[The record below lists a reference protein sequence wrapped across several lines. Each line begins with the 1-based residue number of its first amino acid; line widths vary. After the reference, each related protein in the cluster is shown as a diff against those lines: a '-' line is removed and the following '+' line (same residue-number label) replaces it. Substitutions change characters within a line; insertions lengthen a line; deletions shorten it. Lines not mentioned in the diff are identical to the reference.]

1 MNNNVPI
8 FRNQSIK
15 NQSSNKFNLCT
26 PKNSSII
33 RKKQR
38 VFLAVSLKKKIKNSN
53 EIKDNNTNNR
63 YNFNN
68 YDINTNNASLNSKN
82 NYLTP
87 RYNLKKE
94 IKFNNSRESN
104 IKTFKSIDNN
114 NEKSFIMNNNLI
126 EYNSIISLLD
136 KIINKLNSYNI
147 LIKIKNFIKELISKN
162 NDNITNNHSFSQENL
177 LQSKK
182 RSLFNQ
188 KEMNNN
194 ESKEK
199 TNKEEIKKSN
209 QKEKI
214 KINNDVPNHFLE
226 RKIKKLYH
234 RINELEKKN
243 KIEQLKYLFFIIEQ
257 EKKIAELEKDLDN
270 KQIPLDERLIDKIKE
285 IKCYPNFYK
294 PELNEEINLSNRR
307 VPLSCKIRTRIP
319 NTKSSNNIIMNNSL
333 KKARNIFFKFMNNK
347 YSFDQEIEFIPK
359 KNQSQIIINKDKKQ
373 KKNPKTRNKAT
384 NINIEDINDMSEIKK
399 VIIQNCSKSVNQ
411 LFNEKN
417 FFISH
422 PKLRYVKDS
431 QEKNHFQQLKAKEQS
446 DGVSNLLSNI
456 KLASKYQ
463 KSAVN
468 DFSYFINNSMVNVEK
483 LKGYHNYLNIENKF
497 EESLKL
503 NRKVS
508 K

>member
-1 MNNNVPI
+1 
-8 FRNQSIK
+8 
-15 NQSSNKFNLCT
+15 
-26 PKNSSII
+26 
-33 RKKQR
+33 
-38 VFLAVSLKKKIKNSN
+38 
-53 EIKDNNTNNR
+53 
-63 YNFNN
+63 
-68 YDINTNNASLNSKN
+68 
-82 NYLTP
+82 
-87 RYNLKKE
+87 
-94 IKFNNSRESN
+94 
-104 IKTFKSIDNN
+104 
-114 NEKSFIMNNNLI
+114 
-126 EYNSIISLLD
+126 
-136 KIINKLNSYNI
+136 
-147 LIKIKNFIKELISKN
+147 
-162 NDNITNNHSFSQENL
+162 

-347 YSFDQEIEFIPK
+347 YSFDQEIELIPK